1 MSAIKTE
8 SASSSRSDSIPPYM
22 SDSEP
27 ESASLSPQREGGSR
41 HDAREFM
48 SGYTRSLNRDG
59 RGYRG
64 SYGYRRVE
72 RPGGNDADE
81 NESEDEDEDGVN
93 QYVDG
98 YGYREEYGE
107 DDGEERDDN
116 EEDEKENEDS
126 DLEIKNE
133 DSSEPELELSIE
145 IDDMQINVPHT
156 QKILL
161 SDMEG
166 SEDELD
172 SDRNSTTASEDWRN
186 MNFNKEDEI
195 ATPALPTHEE
205 LMARADEELQEEIHK
220 SVQEEKIRQDM
231 VAANHRPT
239 PDPSPTIRFFAIGA
253 DMCEEFMKILCP
265 DAKLIGIGRLDG
277 WMFCVDEKVEG
288 VCCYRNIVS
297 DSDLKKEEAEAE
309 YDTLDKVV
317 YGLIWE
323 IHENTLYTLL
333 ELDKKESEPQFGMA
347 RVDIVRLECEGFGR
361 AFGMGWGLKRGLKE
375 VGVERDVVV
384 FTGTPG
390 GMGLGEGYNE
400 GINRGIVEGCMRG
413 IPDEWVESDVRIWVQ
428 YPYVPVPMK

>member
-1 MSAIKTE
+1 MSSIKNE
-8 SASSSRSDSIPPYM
+8 SAPPSRSNSIPPYI

-27 ESASLSPQREGGSR
+27 ESVSLSPPREDGSR
-41 HDAREFM
+41 HDEREFI
-48 SGYTRSLNRDG
+48 SGYTRSLYRDG

-64 SYGYRRVE
+64 SYGHGRVE
-72 RPGGNDADE
+72 RPGGDDDEDE
-81 NESEDEDEDGVN
+81 NEDDDGVN
-93 QYVDG
+93 
-98 YGYREEYGE
+98 EYGDRE

-116 EEDEKENEDS
+116 EEEENENEDP

-133 DSSEPELELSIE
+133 DSPEPELEISIE
-145 IDDMQINVPHT
+145 IEDNQMNVPHT
-156 QKILL
+156 QQILL

-186 MNFNKEDEI
+186 MNFNQDDEI
-195 ATPALPTHEE
+195 STPALPTDEDI
-205 LMARADEELQEEIHK
+205 MAAAEEELQKQIYK
-220 SVQEEKIRQDM
+220 AVQEEKIRQDM
-231 VAANHRPT
+231 AAANHRPT

-253 DMCEEFMKILCP
+253 DMCEEFMETICP
-265 DAKLIGIGRLDG
+265 DAKLLGIGRLDG

-288 VCCYRNIVS
+288 VCCYRNIAP

-309 YDTLDKVV
+309 YNTIDKVV

-323 IHENTLYTLL
+323 VHENTLYTLL
-333 ELDKKESEPQFGMA
+333 ELDKKGREPQFGMA
-347 RVDIVRLECEGFGR
+347 RVDVVRLECKGLGR

-375 VGVERDVVV
+375 VGMERDVVV
-384 FTGTPG
+384 FTGIPG

-400 GINRGIVEGCMRG
+400 GVNRGIVEGCMRG